1 MNHHHA
7 MTRSAHAVLILLTLA
22 AIVPF
27 VLLIIASFTDNNVAI
42 TEGFSFFPSK
52 WSTDAYQYI
61 VNEKDTMLRAYGI
74 TIVVTL
80 IGTTLG
86 LLISVMLAYSLAN
99 SDLPGRNF
107 MTFFVTLT
115 MLFNGGLVPTYLIYT
130 NVFHIKDTLAA
141 LIVPNLLMNGFNVIL
156 IRNYFATGVPTVLYE
171 AARIDGASE
180 FYIFYRIALPLSK
193 PILATVGLLMGIAY
207 WNDWQNG
214 LYYLND
220 TSLYSIQ
227 NILNRINENISFLA
241 SNSTSGV
248 KISDLPTSTIRMAIA
263 VIGILPIVCI
273 YPFFQEYFVRGIAVG
288 AVKGYAGRTYLRRN
302 NDEKAGL

>member
-207 WNDWQNG
+207 WNDWQSG

-288 AVKGYAGRTYLRRN
+288 AVKG
-302 NDEKAGL
+302 

>member
-263 VIGILPIVCI
+263 VIGILPIVFI

-288 AVKGYAGRTYLRRN
+288 AVKG
-302 NDEKAGL
+302 

>member
-27 VLLIIASFTDNNVAI
+27 VLLIIASFTDNNVAV

-288 AVKGYAGRTYLRRN
+288 AVKG
-302 NDEKAGL
+302 

>member
-227 NILNRINENISFLA
+227 NILNRINENISVLA

-288 AVKGYAGRTYLRRN
+288 AVKG
-302 NDEKAGL
+302 

>member
-248 KISDLPTSTIRMAIA
+248 KIPDLPTSTIRMAIA

-288 AVKGYAGRTYLRRN
+288 AVKG
-302 NDEKAGL
+302 

>member
-74 TIVVTL
+74 TIVVTM

-288 AVKGYAGRTYLRRN
+288 AVKG
-302 NDEKAGL
+302 

>member
-61 VNEKDTMLRAYGI
+61 VNEKDTMLRAYGV

-288 AVKGYAGRTYLRRN
+288 AVKG
-302 NDEKAGL
+302 

>member
-141 LIVPNLLMNGFNVIL
+141 LIVPNLLMNGFNVSL

-241 SNSTSGV
+241 SNSTFGV

-288 AVKGYAGRTYLRRN
+288 AVKG
-302 NDEKAGL
+302 

>member
-7 MTRSAHAVLILLTLA
+7 VSRFAHVVLILLTLA

-27 VLLIIASFTDNNVAI
+27 VLLIIASFTDNSVAI

-52 WSTDAYQYI
+52 WSADAYQYI
-61 VNEKDTMLRAYGI
+61 INEKDTMLRAYGV

-107 MTFFVTLT
+107 LTFFVTLT

-220 TSLYSIQ
+220 AALYSIQ

-288 AVKGYAGRTYLRRN
+288 AVKG
-302 NDEKAGL
+302 

>member
-241 SNSTSGV
+241 SNSTFGV

-263 VIGILPIVCI
+263 VGILPIVCI

-288 AVKGYAGRTYLRRN
+288 AVKG
-302 NDEKAGL
+302 

>member
-156 IRNYFATGVPTVLYE
+156 IRDYFATGVPTVLYE

-241 SNSTSGV
+241 SNSTFGV

-288 AVKGYAGRTYLRRN
+288 AVKG
-302 NDEKAGL
+302 

>member
-52 WSTDAYQYI
+52 WSTDAYHYI

-288 AVKGYAGRTYLRRN
+288 AVKG
-302 NDEKAGL
+302 

>member
-193 PILATVGLLMGIAY
+193 PILATVGLLMGIDY

-288 AVKGYAGRTYLRRN
+288 AVKG
-302 NDEKAGL
+302 

>member
-180 FYIFYRIALPLSK
+180 LYIFYRIALPLSK

-288 AVKGYAGRTYLRRN
+288 AVKG
-302 NDEKAGL
+302 

>member
-141 LIVPNLLMNGFNVIL
+141 LIVPNLLLNGFNVIL

-288 AVKGYAGRTYLRRN
+288 AVKG
-302 NDEKAGL
+302 

>member
-193 PILATVGLLMGIAY
+193 PILATVGLQMGIAY

-288 AVKGYAGRTYLRRN
+288 AVKG
-302 NDEKAGL
+302 